1 MTFYVKLIRFHNG
14 VMRSRKIFEPLA
26 GGFGSSREAGLSRSS
41 RLAATQAGITALA
54 QASRNATRVMAG
66 WNASAMRGHGEAV
79 TIRMVHDNRQYR
91 MPGRHADDGADGGGG
106 ESVEQEL
113 LHDVSVAV
121 AERLQDAGIGALLI
135 HHAVHGGQHHQR
147 GHKVEEHGKDHR
159 QFLDDVRDD
168 FIHAVALGS
177 QAFAPPID

>member
-1 MTFYVKLIRFHNG
+1 
-14 VMRSRKIFEPLA
+14 
-26 GGFGSSREAGLSRSS
+26 
-41 RLAATQAGITALA
+41 
-54 QASRNATRVMAG
+54 
-66 WNASAMRGHGEAV
+66 
-79 TIRMVHDNRQYR
+79 MVHDNRQYR

-147 GHKVEEHGKDHR
+147 GHKVEEHGKDLR
-159 QFLDDVRDD
+159 QFLEDVRDD

-177 QAFAPPID
+177 QAFAPP

>member
-1 MTFYVKLIRFHNG
+1 
-14 VMRSRKIFEPLA
+14 
-26 GGFGSSREAGLSRSS
+26 
-41 RLAATQAGITALA
+41 
-54 QASRNATRVMAG
+54 MAG

-121 AERLQDAGIGALLI
+121 AERLQDAGI
-135 HHAVHGGQHHQR
+135 
-147 GHKVEEHGKDHR
+147 
-159 QFLDDVRDD
+159 D